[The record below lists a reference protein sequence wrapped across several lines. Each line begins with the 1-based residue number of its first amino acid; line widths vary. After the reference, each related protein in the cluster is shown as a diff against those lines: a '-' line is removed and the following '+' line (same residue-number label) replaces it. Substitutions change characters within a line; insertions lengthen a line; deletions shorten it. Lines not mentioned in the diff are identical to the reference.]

1 MLHRTHALL
10 CNQARLRV
18 PHAATVVP
26 PPKGTNN
33 AAAALQRHSSSN
45 QQPHCSCLCKCTT
58 AGSSNVGQQEAA
70 PEPAADAQ
78 QRAEFKPRVL
88 TTGLR
93 RAATIQALEGL
104 WHSFQHQFNSYHFS
118 VLMQQLTKLH
128 DAVSTGL
135 AAQQNTSAQQQH
147 QASDASLAE
156 LEQELGHLLNGNSGS
171 QQGQDAAP
179 AESRSRVRR
188 ISWRTDQQQEST
200 AAASLSTAAA
210 AGPAATRPP
219 LQVDRP
225 QWRPPAGSSSS
236 SAGRV
241 RGRQHHTPRQ
251 PHQQDITQQ
260 QVLQRIHRL
269 ALTAAAAALKPG
281 RAEALDHR
289 ALVMV
294 ARNLA
299 KMQLHNSS
307 ILQQLL
313 RVLGPDVLP
322 ELDAQQLTNLI
333 WSLGSCA
340 SSGQEDRSPYRT
352 LLVPAVLGR
361 PVPVMA
367 VAAAAAASTTVSS
380 AAGDG
385 SRSTQWE
392 QVAAVAEPPGTDST
406 DELEMQAAAA
416 AASMD
421 AFVDAV
427 SIRAPAAGSSSR
439 LKDQPPADWLSAA
452 ADALMQR
459 LPACTSQGVA
469 MALWG
474 FAQLGFSPPATWW
487 RRFWGLT
494 QGGLPS
500 YSAQDLALLICGIGK
515 LGPKVGAA

>member
-1 MLHRTHALL
+1 M
-10 CNQARLRV
+10 
-18 PHAATVVP
+18 
-26 PPKGTNN
+26 
-33 AAAALQRHSSSN
+33 
-45 QQPHCSCLCKCTT
+45 
-58 AGSSNVGQQEAA
+58 
-70 PEPAADAQ
+70 
-78 QRAEFKPRVL
+78 L

-93 RAATIQALEGL
+93 RADTIQALEGL
-104 WHSFQHQFNSYHFS
+104 WHIFQHQFNSYHFS

-135 AAQQNTSAQQQH
+135 AAQQNTSAQQQQQQH

-156 LEQELGHLLNGNSGS
+156 LEQELGHLLNVNGDS
-171 QQGQDAAP
+171 QHGQDAAP
-179 AESRSRVRR
+179 GEARSRTRR
-188 ISWRTDQQQEST
+188 IRWRTDQQQQST
-200 AAASLSTAAA
+200 AAASPSTAAA

-225 QWRPPAGSSSS
+225 QWRPPAVSNSSGSGS

-241 RGRQHHTPRQ
+241 RGRQYHTPRQ
-251 PHQQDITQQ
+251 QHQQDISQQ
-260 QVLQRIHRL
+260 QALQRIHRL

-294 ARNLA
+294 AHNLA

-313 RVLGPDVLP
+313 QALGPDVLP

-333 WSLGSCA
+333 WSLGSFA

-361 PVPVMA
+361 PGPVMA
-367 VAAAAAASTTVSS
+367 VAAAAASTTVSS
-380 AAGDG
+380 AGDG

-392 QVAAVAEPPGTDST
+392 QVAAVAEPPGTDSA

-416 AASMD
+416 ASSMD
-421 AFVDAV
+421 AFADAV
-427 SIRAPAAGSSSR
+427 SVTAPAAGSGSR
-439 LKDQPPADWLSAA
+439 LDQPPADWLSAA

-494 QGGLPS
+494 QGGLPL
-500 YSAQDLALLICGIGK
+500 YSAQDLALLMCGIGK